1 MLTDNEKFL
10 AHYVSIK
17 LVRDD
22 SNVLPERAANTLC
35 ILKDARARH
44 VTNDEAWKLSNS
56 ADQHLTT
63 IFQPETA
70 LPQYWEELEQLTER
84 EQFVVEFVAV
94 YATGTIKNI
103 PHTRFQEG
111 VAKTI
116 KKFIET
122 HGLTSKECNDI
133 GEELLDEFFIADG
146 FLKSLRPNTR
156 FEQIKGR
163 HTRLDDSD
171 SQWGV

>member
-1 MLTDNEKFL
+1 MLTDNERFL

-17 LVRDD
+17 LVRDV
-22 SNVLPERAANTLC
+22 SRVPPERAAKTLC
-35 ILKDARARH
+35 ILKDARAHH

-103 PHTRFQEG
+103 PQTRFQEG

-116 KKFIET
+116 KKFTET
-122 HGLTSKECNDI
+122 HGITSKECNDI
-133 GEELLDEFFIADG
+133 GHELLDEFFIADA
-146 FLKSLRPNTR
+146 FLKSIRPNTR